1 MKWFAFFV
9 IMGATMSATAQNLVQ
24 NPNFDTDA
32 AGWDLSTY
40 SAWSNRVDHGDSPF
54 SGALQITTRDSDSA
68 SQCVELSGL
77 TKYAVSLWVEK
88 DPEPDISPCAIPSRR
103 IEIEFHDSQQ
113 CGGPVTVSFD
123 SVEPHL
129 EPDGWQR
136 IAGAFTT
143 EETTQSA
150 LLTLYGECLTQGA
163 GVAIHYFDDI
173 VLTPDE
179 IFQADFE
186 SDASQNP

>member
-1 MKWFAFFV
+1 MKWCAFFV
-9 IMGATMSATAQNLVQ
+9 IVSATMSVSAQNLVQ
-24 NPNFDTDA
+24 NSNFDTDA

-77 TKYAVSLWVEK
+77 TKYAISLWVEK
-88 DPEPDISPCAIPSRR
+88 DPQPGISPCATPSRM
-103 IEIEFHDSQQ
+103 IEIDFHDSQQ
-113 CGGPVTVSFD
+113 CGGPVTFSFA
-123 SVEPHL
+123 SLEPHL

-136 IAGAFTT
+136 IASVFTT

-179 IFQADFE
+179 VFQADFE
-186 SDASQNP
+186 SDPSQNP